1 MAITPVPGA
10 KGKYE
15 LEAPFAQK
23 INPDIAYECTA
34 LRTFGEMQSWGRDPW
49 IEVYRPENID
59 EAKYIQDAQ
68 DKVMLATLRS
78 DRGSTVVVPTSYIK
92 SCPPTGGVP
101 YNVMGIVLRL
111 GAIADEV
118 ELQGLMSKLADLT
131 KSNIGIEPEV
141 RPVKFS
147 NTTLRSFV
155 DHEALEVARKANI
168 VSKDTLTGEN
178 LRLTQEN
185 ERLREQLDAV
195 IALVP

>member
-1 MAITPVPGA
+1 MYPTPIPGA

-23 INPDIAYECTA
+23 IDPEIAYECTA
-34 LRTFGEMQSWGRDPW
+34 VRTFSEMQSWGRDPW

-68 DKVMLATLRS
+68 DKVMLVTLRS
-78 DRGSTVVVPTSYIK
+78 DRGKMVVVPTSYIK
-92 SCPPTGGVP
+92 SCPPVGGVP

-118 ELQGLMSKLADLT
+118 ELQGLMAKLADLT
-131 KSNIGIEPEV
+131 KANIGIEPEV
-141 RPVKFS
+141 RPIKFS
-147 NTTLRSFV
+147 STTLRSHA
-155 DHEALEVARKANI
+155 DHEALETARKANI

-185 ERLREQLDAV
+185 ERLREQ
-195 IALVP
+195 IEALIPLIP